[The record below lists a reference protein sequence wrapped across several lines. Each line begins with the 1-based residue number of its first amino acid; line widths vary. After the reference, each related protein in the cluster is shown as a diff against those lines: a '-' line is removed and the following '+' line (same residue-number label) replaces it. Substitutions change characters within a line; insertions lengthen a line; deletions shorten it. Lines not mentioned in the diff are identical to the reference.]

1 MSISEEEEELNYVK
15 LDKTNG
21 ITLIS
26 NEDYISEMNNFMTTG
41 KAFEEEK
48 IGKKLLNEIKNR
60 VKEGTDIL
68 IINKDYIKD
77 FYKSINSDKKS
88 LNSSINRI
96 LSIDYKDK
104 FIFSQTNVEDVFK
117 LLIIGFNELRKN
129 KIQADKDLKSV
140 ISEIDFEKYDF
151 FEMYANNEYLKNKE
165 KDKKEREKEKND
177 ISFSRLSSQCKST
190 TFSSFSA
197 PIKDLYEEESEI
209 DENTSLFSYR
219 YHNEPKSVCYIDNND
234 RNIIYSSFLDSEYIY
249 NEEEENKI
257 LLTKECFSYPNSKYK
272 SLDKNKLPIEL
283 ILILYKFRNV
293 ETLIFQIQNI
303 DEQFIKMA
311 IFILMN
317 ANLLFIKGIKEI
329 KFDLG
334 NDSLQYGI
342 DDIFRERTVELYH
355 FFQKNKNCVYNTSG
369 YQARTINLWE
379 PENDIFFDKSENI
392 SKNNKFLY
400 NIQPKE
406 KSNTFDNQLCNI
418 YNEIGNLTKLK
429 YIRPINYTIKNNIQN
444 DDLDDNYSISINNTN
459 SELSNL
465 SISEIQ
471 KMEKDSISIDPKALN
486 KKLTLNSSHINNET
500 NDVSS
505 NKKSTPLFF
514 VPFVQK
520 NKQYFDMVAIYSYF
534 LAKYFK
540 KLSKLCVYF
549 HTPYEYELCLL
560 YDMALNLDQTHFLI
574 FLNKLENLTEMEF
587 SFNSLDDKTFD
598 YIHGIIYKNSNI
610 SSLKLSFFTPDIN
623 YFDDSLFYLCSSKKI
638 GLTKLFQEQKEYEMK
653 YELYKNKRMNDYI
666 LDIKLFESFYINL
679 SNLFNLIKAK
689 SLGKLNELIFRFDI
703 PLPLLGKENYIIII
717 IKFII
722 NILIMITFQKNIIHT
737 VKLLSPQL
745 ELNCSE
751 KPYIRQ
757 LFKEILLQE
766 DEIDKNND
774 NNNNLEEIKTGET
787 IKQAQSAKRNVLN
800 TNNTLKHLTLQ
811 FKIYNL
817 PELFNFCIRNNL
829 NGLKTINFGTL
840 DEATFIGFVNSYK
853 NHCDELKSLE
863 TLKISLGLSV
873 TSYSRLENYILDYI
887 NINPPNLE
895 EKYLLSNLQIIKE
908 NKMKE
913 LVELVYFKEVVPKLV
928 IQIGNE
934 NTHMLSKILHKYI
947 LETRT
952 ELHSLC
958 MIFMLEKYQKLR
970 VGNILELLSSFY
982 EKKKNRAILCIEEQA
997 CSSI

>member
-1 MSISEEEEELNYVK
+1 
-15 LDKTNG
+15 
-21 ITLIS
+21 
-26 NEDYISEMNNFMTTG
+26 
-41 KAFEEEK
+41 
-48 IGKKLLNEIKNR
+48 
-60 VKEGTDIL
+60 
-68 IINKDYIKD
+68 
-77 FYKSINSDKKS
+77 
-88 LNSSINRI
+88 
-96 LSIDYKDK
+96 
-104 FIFSQTNVEDVFK
+104 
-117 LLIIGFNELRKN
+117 
-129 KIQADKDLKSV
+129 
-140 ISEIDFEKYDF
+140 
-151 FEMYANNEYLKNKE
+151 
-165 KDKKEREKEKND
+165 
-177 ISFSRLSSQCKST
+177 
-190 TFSSFSA
+190 
-197 PIKDLYEEESEI
+197 
-209 DENTSLFSYR
+209 
-219 YHNEPKSVCYIDNND
+219 
-234 RNIIYSSFLDSEYIY
+234 
-249 NEEEENKI
+249 
-257 LLTKECFSYPNSKYK
+257 
-272 SLDKNKLPIEL
+272 
-283 ILILYKFRNV
+283 
-293 ETLIFQIQNI
+293 
-303 DEQFIKMA
+303 
-311 IFILMN
+311 
-317 ANLLFIKGIKEI
+317 
-329 KFDLG
+329 
-334 NDSLQYGI
+334 
-342 DDIFRERTVELYH
+342 
-355 FFQKNKNCVYNTSG
+355 
-369 YQARTINLWE
+369 
-379 PENDIFFDKSENI
+379 
-392 SKNNKFLY
+392 
-400 NIQPKE
+400 
-406 KSNTFDNQLCNI
+406 
-418 YNEIGNLTKLK
+418 
-429 YIRPINYTIKNNIQN
+429 
-444 DDLDDNYSISINNTN
+444 
-459 SELSNL
+459 
-465 SISEIQ
+465 
-471 KMEKDSISIDPKALN
+471 
-486 KKLTLNSSHINNET
+486 
-500 NDVSS
+500 
-505 NKKSTPLFF
+505 
-514 VPFVQK
+514 
-520 NKQYFDMVAIYSYF
+520 
-534 LAKYFK
+534 
-540 KLSKLCVYF
+540 
-549 HTPYEYELCLL
+549 
-560 YDMALNLDQTHFLI
+560 
-574 FLNKLENLTEMEF
+574 MEF

-913 LVELVYFKEVVPKLV
+913 LVELVYFKAVVPKLV

-934 NTHMLSKILHKYI
+934 NTHMLSKILHKFI
-947 LETRT
+947 LETRS

-970 VGNILELLSSFY
+970 IGNILELLSSFY
-982 EKKKNRAILCIEEQA
+982 EKKKNRVILCIEEPT
-997 CSSI
+997 CSNI